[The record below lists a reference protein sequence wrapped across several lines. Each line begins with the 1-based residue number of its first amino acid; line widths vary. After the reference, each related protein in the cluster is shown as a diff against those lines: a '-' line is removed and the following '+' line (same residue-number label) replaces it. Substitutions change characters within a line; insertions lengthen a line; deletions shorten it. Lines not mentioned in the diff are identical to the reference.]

1 MLTNKNRKITIIY
14 GRTGTGKST
23 LAKKII
29 LQYKRVIIIDPMHE
43 YSNGIIFYDFESLLD
58 YTINNELDNFTFICR
73 FSSDIEHE
81 YLFRYVQILG
91 DLLLV
96 VEEAEIYISP
106 TSQSNSFLDLCR
118 YGRHQNIS
126 ILGIARRVSE
136 LSINFRAFVDT
147 IISFK
152 QTEPRDLKLMSEL
165 GFENLDKLS
174 DHDYIE
180 KSY

>member
-1 MLTNKNRKITIIY
+1 MMTKNRSITIIY
-14 GRTGTGKST
+14 GRTGTGKSS

-29 LQYKRVIIIDPMHE
+29 LKYPRVIIIDPLHE
-43 YSNGIIFYDFESLLD
+43 YVNGMIFYDFESLIE
-58 YTINNELDNFTFICR
+58 YTEKNLSNNYTYICR
-73 FSSDIEHE
+73 FSSDIEHD
-81 YLFRYVQILG
+81 YLFRFVQIIG
-91 DLLLV
+91 NLLLV

-106 TSQSNSFLDLCR
+106 TSQSSTFLNLCR

-174 DHDYIE
+174 EHDYLE
-180 KSY
+180 KNF